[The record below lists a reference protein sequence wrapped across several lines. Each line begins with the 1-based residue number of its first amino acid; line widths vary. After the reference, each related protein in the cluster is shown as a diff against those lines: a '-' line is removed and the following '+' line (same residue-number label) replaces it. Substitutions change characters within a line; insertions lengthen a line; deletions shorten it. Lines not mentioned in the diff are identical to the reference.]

1 MQKAVVITD
10 RDLTVLAATQ
20 TAAALSP
27 LGAIPPGDRLSRHFA
42 HLDEILA
49 IENQAQ
55 GGVPVPLRASDLAVR
70 VLAAGEYLTFEF
82 IRPADMT
89 GEAGE
94 LRRRVAMLEQ
104 VIDEAPIGIMF
115 VDKQERIT
123 AFNKQQEINSR
134 VSREKVLGQK
144 LGDIFDKAYKKKPV
158 MRAHHDF
165 LHGQLRHTW
174 MRFDHYLPQFYDKEM
189 TFRITGFPLA
199 GGHGAAIF
207 SDIEQDLYREMRKA
221 EKHREEL
228 RKSRQYLSA
237 ILDASPNLV
246 ISVDAERRV
255 LSYNRTAEL
264 ALGYP
269 AAQVMHTPVDRF
281 FPGDEIQ
288 TLQEAIASPGQWYG
302 TFHLIRWDKSTILIE
317 LTATKIKNS
326 RSGREIATLLLAK
339 DIEETNKLRQN
350 LIQSQKMSF
359 LGQIMG
365 GLAHQLNNPLVGVV
379 NIAEM
384 LLATL
389 AEEDPNYAH
398 IRMIKEAGET
408 CRDIIAR
415 LLRFSRRTDKNMPVI
430 LDIRDVLAA
439 SLDLISRHDLFK
451 GVTLKKHLLE
461 TPLIHGDAVLLQQA
475 FMNML
480 FNAAQAIR
488 SGGTITVTST
498 FRGAA
503 NWEVEVI
510 IADTGVGIPACDI
523 PKIFDPF
530 FTTKE
535 TDKGTGLGLSLA
547 YWIIKDHGGRITAES
562 VVGQGTSLHIFLP
575 VIRY

>member
-10 RDLTVLAATQ
+10 KDLCVLAATPS
-20 TAAALSP
+20 AAVLSIK
-27 LGAIPPGDRLSRHFA
+27 GAIHAGDRLTMHFA
-42 HLDEILA
+42 YLDEILA
-49 IENQAQ
+49 APNPDDEAI
-55 GGVPVPLRASDLAVR
+55 PLRSSNLAVR
-70 VLAAGEYLTFEF
+70 VLEAGDYLTFEF
-82 IRPADMT
+82 LNPSAKAEET
-89 GEAGE
+89 VE
-94 LRRRVAMLEQ
+94 LRRTVTILEK

-115 VDKQERIT
+115 VDKDERIVT
-123 AFNKQQEINSR
+123 FNKQQEHNSR
-134 VSREKVLGQK
+134 VNREKVLGQK
-144 LGDIFDKAYKKKPV
+144 LGAIFDKAYKKKPV

-165 LHGQLRHTW
+165 LQGQMQHTW
-174 MRFDHYLPQFYDKEM
+174 VRFDHYLPQFYNKEM
-189 TFRITGFPLA
+189 TFRITGFPL
-199 GGHGAAIF
+199 GEGNGAAIF

-221 EKHREEL
+221 EKRGEEL

-237 ILDASPNLV
+237 LLDASPNLV

-269 AAQVMHTPVDRF
+269 ASQVMHTPVDRF
-281 FPGDEIQ
+281 FPDDEIP
-288 TLQEAIASPGQWYG
+288 TLEEAITSPGQWLG
-302 TFHLIRWDKSTILIE
+302 TFHLIRWDNSSILIE

-326 RSGREIATLLLAK
+326 RSGREMATLLLAK

-384 LLATL
+384 LQHTL
-389 AEEDPNYAH
+389 AVTDPNYAH
-398 IRMIKEAGET
+398 IKMIKEAGET
-408 CRDIIAR
+408 CRDIISR
-415 LLRFSRRTDKNMPVI
+415 LLKFSRRTDKNIPVI
-430 LDIRDVLAA
+430 LDIRDVLEA

-451 GVTLKKHLLE
+451 GVTIKKHLLE

-475 FMNML
+475 FMNIL
-480 FNAAQAIR
+480 FNAAQAMR
-488 SGGTITVTST
+488 GGGTITVTST
-498 FRGAA
+498 FRGSA

-510 IADTGVGIPACDI
+510 IADTGVGIAEGDI
-523 PKIFDPF
+523 PRIFDPF
-530 FTTKE
+530 FTTKT

-547 YWIIKDHGGRITAES
+547 YWIIKDHGGRITVES
-562 VVGQGTSLHIFLP
+562 VLGQGTSLHIFLP

>member
-1 MQKAVVITD
+1 MHKAVVITD
-10 RDLTVLAATQ
+10 RGLIVLAATQ

-27 LGAIPPGDRLSRHFA
+27 RGPIEAGDRLSSHFPS
-42 HLDEILA
+42 LDEFLA
-49 IENQAQ
+49 STNTAPK
-55 GGVPVPLRASDLAVR
+55 GDPLPLGDSNLAVR
-70 VLAAGEYLTFEF
+70 VLAAGDYLTFEF
-82 IRPADMT
+82 LDQSER
-89 GEAGE
+89 AGE
-94 LRRRVAMLEQ
+94 TEALMRRVAMLEQ

-115 VDKQERIT
+115 VDKDEHIT
-123 AFNKQQEINSR
+123 TFNKQQEINSR

-144 LGDIFDKAYKKKPV
+144 LGVIFDKAYKKKPV

-165 LHGQLRHTW
+165 LNGQLRHTW

-199 GGHGAAIF
+199 GGQGAAIF

-221 EKHREEL
+221 EKRGEEL

-237 ILDASPNLV
+237 LLDASPNLV

-269 AAQVMHTPVDRF
+269 ASQVMHTPVDRF
-281 FPGDEIQ
+281 FPIDEIP

-384 LLATL
+384 LLTTVAQD
-389 AEEDPNYAH
+389 DPGYAH
-398 IRMIKEAGET
+398 IKMIKEAGET
-408 CRDIIAR
+408 CRDIISR
-415 LLRFSRRTDKNMPVI
+415 LLRFSRRSDKNMPVI
-430 LDIRDVLAA
+430 LDIRDVLEA
-439 SLDLISRHDLFK
+439 SIDLISRHDLFK

-461 TPLIHGDAVLLQQA
+461 APLIHGDAVLLQQA

-480 FNAAQAIR
+480 FNAAQATR
-488 SGGTITVTST
+488 GGGTITVTST

-510 IADTGVGIPACDI
+510 IADTGVGIPADDI
-523 PKIFDPF
+523 PRIFDPF

-562 VVGQGTSLHIFLP
+562 VVGQGTTLHVFLP

>member
-1 MQKAVVITD
+1 MPKAVVITD
-10 RDLTVLAATQ
+10 KDLTVLAATQ
-20 TAAALSP
+20 AAAVLSP
-27 LGAIPPGDRLSRHFA
+27 LGAIAVGDRLTRHFA
-42 HLDEILA
+42 HLEEVLD
-49 IENQAQ
+49 IENPGPGRA
-55 GGVPVPLRASDLAVR
+55 PLPLRASNLAVR

-82 IRPADMT
+82 LRPDDVT
-89 GEAGE
+89 GETDE

-115 VDKQERIT
+115 VDRNERIT
-123 AFNKQQEINSR
+123 TFNKQQELNSR
-134 VSREKVLGQK
+134 VSRDKVMGQK

-174 MRFDHYLPQFYDKEM
+174 MRFDHYLPQFYNKEM
-189 TFRITGFPLA
+189 TFRITGFPLMD
-199 GGHGAAIF
+199 GDGAAIF

-221 EKHREEL
+221 EKRGEEL

-237 ILDASPNLV
+237 LLDASPNLV

-269 AAQVMHTPVDRF
+269 ASQVMHTPVDRF
-281 FPGDEIQ
+281 FPIDEIPS
-288 TLQEAIASPGQWYG
+288 LQDAIASPGQWYG
-302 TFHLIRWDKSTILIE
+302 TFHLIRWDKTTILIE

-326 RSGREIATLLLAK
+326 RSGRDIATLLLAK

-384 LLATL
+384 LLASL

-398 IRMIKEAGET
+398 IRMIREAGET
-408 CRDIIAR
+408 CRDIISR
-415 LLRFSRRTDKNMPVI
+415 LLRFSRRSDKNMPVI
-430 LDIRDVLAA
+430 LDIRDVLEA

-480 FNAAQAIR
+480 FNAAQATR
-488 SGGTITVTST
+488 GNGAITVTST
-498 FRGAA
+498 FRGGA

-510 IADTGVGIPACDI
+510 IADTGIGIPEEDI
-523 PKIFDPF
+523 PRIFDPF

-562 VVGQGTSLHIFLP
+562 VVGQGTTLHVFLP
-575 VIRY
+575 VIRC